1 MNPQKV
7 GLIIAGLDP
16 SGGAGILLDTKVF
29 SKFGIHTCGVITANT
44 VQNSCGAR
52 GWQPTD
58 EKLFTLQLETLK
70 EDFQIGVVKVGML
83 AKGVFLKRALE
94 TFRGVPFIVD
104 PVMFSK
110 NSTPLVDDTEI
121 YNILAGEI
129 FLITPNLVEAKILT
143 NTAEENPEK
152 LLQLLGE
159 KGFKNVLLKGGHS
172 KDPNEVVDYLLTEDG
187 EILTYRRKRLN
198 VHPRG
203 TGCILSSAVTSNL
216 LLHGDLKKA
225 FLEGEKFVDKALKR
239 AKKLGKCHEI
249 VVL

>member
-1 MNPQKV
+1 MPLQKV

-29 SKFGIHTCGVITANT
+29 FKFGIHTCGVITANT
-44 VQNSCGAR
+44 VQNSCGAK

-58 EKLFTLQLETLK
+58 EELFALQLETLK

-94 TFRGVPFIVD
+94 TFRGDPFIVD

-110 NSTPLVDDTEI
+110 NGTPLVDDTEI
-121 YNILAGEI
+121 YKLLAGEI

-143 NTAEENPEK
+143 DTAEEDPLK

-159 KGFKNVLLKGGHS
+159 RGFKNVLLKGGHS
-172 KDPNEVVDYLLTEDG
+172 KDPDEVVDYLLTEDG
-187 EILTYRRKRLN
+187 ETLTYRRKRLN

-203 TGCILSSAVTSNL
+203 TGCLLSSAVASNL

-225 FLEGEKFVDKALKR
+225 FLEGEKFVDKALKKV
-239 AKKLGKCHEI
+239 KKLGRCHEI
-249 VVL
+249 VAV